1 MSVLLSRLGRFS
13 FDHPLR
19 VLGAWLVV
27 IAAVVGLLATQPREI
42 ASGLT
47 LDDTPSQQ
55 VMDSISE
62 TMPQAQGTQGSLVFT
77 STDGGRVDTPEA
89 GAALVA
95 ALDVTQET
103 GFVVDREGKLAEQ
116 RDDVDDRIR
125 EQVELKVADELTPQ
139 LTALATSL
147 EQAAAGMPADQPAA
161 AQLEALAARAQALST
176 SPPTDRIDGA
186 TALFADLG
194 ALAARLETGATPGL
208 ALPSLP
214 AEMSDPR
221 AQVEQAVAEATTTA
235 LADLDRL
242 TAGTSPQGE
251 PLTVAGTAYRS
262 VLVSTDGRTAVAS
275 VQLTEQLS
283 DLPDGALE
291 TMLDEA
297 GDAAAEGGLEMSA
310 TTSLLPTEPPLGGHE
325 AIGLA
330 IAALVLVLA
339 LGSVVAAGLPLL
351 TALAGVFIGVGGA
364 FALSANFHM
373 TTSTPALGLMIGLA
387 VGIDYALF
395 VVHKH
400 RALIVGSGRTAR
412 EAVGEATG
420 TAGSAVL
427 FAGLTVVI
435 ALLGLLTLGIAFVT
449 TMALTAATTVTL
461 AVLIALTALPA
472 LLGLVGERV
481 ASRRARERAQRPG
494 RHRIAN
500 GWVSGVTR
508 RPWLT
513 ILGVV
518 ALLGLVAIPAPNL
531 DLGMPS
537 GAVAQAGSPQ
547 RTSYDAIT
555 DAFGEGSN
563 APLIVLAREPEATA
577 FDQPKLLATQE
588 ALAEVE
594 GVVDVALMGI
604 SPDSELA
611 IYQVTPEGGPT
622 DASTTELVTRLRAA
636 PVGDVGL
643 VGVTGLTAMNID
655 LSEVLADAIPVYV
668 ALVLVLS
675 LVVLLVVFRSVFVP
689 LAATFGFGLTMA
701 AVAGLVVT
709 VFSNPDWTWLV
720 GVDRAG
726 PILPFLPIMATGILY
741 GLANDYQLFIG
752 TSIREDHVHG
762 ADARAA
768 IRSGF
773 VHAGRVVV
781 AAAVIMVSVFG
792 GFVLSSDTTIRQ
804 FGFALSAGILIDA
817 FLIRMALIPALLHLA
832 GERAW
837 WLPAWLDRILPTLD
851 IEGDRLRQAREAAAT
866 PTAENTAAVGGPPAE
881 DPATEDS
888 ATAGPPAQNPPT
900 EAAVGAGRP

>member
-1 MSVLLSRLGRFS
+1 MSLLLSRLGRYS

-19 VLGAWLVV
+19 VLGAWLVI
-27 IAAVVGLLATQPREI
+27 IAAVVGLLLTQPTSI
-42 ASGLT
+42 STGLT
-47 LDDTPSQQ
+47 LDDTPSQR
-55 VMDSISE
+55 VMDTISE

-77 STDGGRVDTPEA
+77 SVDGTRVDTPQG
-89 GAALVA
+89 GAAIVA
-95 ALDVTQET
+95 ALSAAQDT
-103 GFVVDREGKLAEQ
+103 GFVIDREARLAEQ
-116 RDDVDDRIR
+116 GDEVDEKIR
-125 EQVELKVADELTPQ
+125 EQVELTFAAELTPQ
-139 LTALATSL
+139 LVALAASL
-147 EQAAAGMPADQPAA
+147 DEAAAGIPPDQPAA
-161 AQLEALAARAQALST
+161 ANLVELGARAETLST
-176 SPPTDRIDGA
+176 APPTEQIDGA
-186 TALFADLG
+186 TVLFADLG
-194 ALAARLETGATPGL
+194 ALTTRLEAAGVTQTL
-208 ALPSLP
+208 ALPTLP

-221 AQVEQAVAEATTTA
+221 TAVEEAVAVATTTA

-242 TAGTSPQGE
+242 TSGTTPPGE
-251 PLTVAGTAYRS
+251 PLTVGGTAYSS

-275 VQLTEQLS
+275 LQLTERVS
-283 DLPDGALE
+283 DLPDGTLDA
-291 TMLDEA
+291 MLAA
-297 GDAAAEGGLEMSA
+297 GDDAVAQAGLEMSA
-310 TTSLLPTEPPLGGHE
+310 TTSLLPVEPPIGGHE

-339 LGSVVAAGLPLL
+339 LGSLVAAGLPLL

-400 RALIVGSGRTAR
+400 RTLIVRTGRSAQD
-412 EAVGEATG
+412 AVGEAVG

-435 ALLGLLTLGIAFVT
+435 ALLGLLTLGIAFVN

-481 ASRRARERAQRPG
+481 ASTRARERAQRPG
-494 RHRIAN
+494 RQRIAH

-518 ALLGLVAIPAPNL
+518 ALLGLVAIPAPGL

-537 GAVAQAGSPQ
+537 GSVAQAGSSQ

-563 APLIVLAREPEATA
+563 APLIVLARESEATR
-577 FDQPKLLATQE
+577 FDQATLLSTQQ
-588 ALAEVE
+588 ALADID
-594 GVVDVALMGI
+594 GVVNVALMGT

-622 DASTTELVTRLRAA
+622 DESTTELVNRLREVPLA
-636 PVGDVGL
+636 DVGL
-643 VGVTGLTAMNID
+643 LGVTGLTAMNID

-668 ALVLVLS
+668 TLVLVLS
-675 LVVLLVVFRSVFVP
+675 LFVLLIVFRSLLVP
-689 LAATFGFGLTMA
+689 LIATFGFLLTMA

-709 VFSNPDWTWLV
+709 AFGNPDWTWLV

-741 GLANDYQLFIG
+741 GLANDYQLFLG
-752 TSIREDHVHG
+752 TSIREDYVHG
-762 ADARAA
+762 ADARTA

-781 AAAVIMVSVFG
+781 AAAIIMVSVFG
-792 GFVLSSDTTIRQ
+792 GFVLSTDTTIRQ

-817 FLIRMALIPALLHLA
+817 FLIRMALVPALLHLA
-832 GERAW
+832 GEWAW
-837 WLPAWLDRILPTLD
+837 WLPKWLDDLLPTLD
-851 IEGDRLRQAREAAAT
+851 IEGDRLRQGRANAPDPSPPAAPVA
-866 PTAENTAAVGGPPAE
+866 AE
-881 DPATEDS
+881 DPPVES
-888 ATAGPPAQNPPT
+888 
-900 EAAVGAGRP
+900 AVGAARA

>member
-1 MSVLLSRLGRFS
+1 MSVLLSRLGRYS
-13 FDHPLR
+13 FAHPLR
-19 VLGAWLVV
+19 ILGAWLFV
-27 IAAVVGLLATQPREI
+27 IAAVIVLLATQPREI
-42 ASGLT
+42 ASSLT

-77 STDGGRVDTPEA
+77 SMDGGRVDTPQA
-89 GAALVA
+89 RSAIVT
-95 ALDVTQET
+95 ALDATQRT
-103 GFVVDREGKLAEQ
+103 GFVVDRETKLAEQ
-116 RDDVDDRIR
+116 RDEVARRVR
-125 EQVELKVADELTPQ
+125 EQVELAVAVELAPQ

-147 EQAAAGMPADQPAA
+147 DEAVAGMPLDQPAVSD
-161 AQLEALAARAQALST
+161 LEALAVRAAALST
-176 SPPTDRIDGA
+176 APAPEQIDGA
-186 TALFADLG
+186 TVFFADLA
-194 ALAARLETGATPGL
+194 ALTDRLEASGTLGP

-214 AEMSDPR
+214 ADRSDPR
-221 AQVEQAVAEATTTA
+221 TRVEDAVATATATA

-242 TAGTSPQGE
+242 TVGTSPRGE
-251 PLTVAGTAYRS
+251 PLAVDGTAYRS
-262 VLVSTDGRTAVAS
+262 IVVSGDGRTAVAS
-275 VQLTEQLS
+275 LQLTEQVS

-291 TMLDEA
+291 DMLDAAEESA
-297 GDAAAEGGLEMSA
+297 GEGGLTMSA

-325 AIGLA
+325 AVGLA

-339 LGSVVAAGLPLL
+339 LGSLVAAGLPLL
-351 TALAGVFIGVGGA
+351 TALAGVLIGVGGA

-400 RALIVGSGRTAR
+400 RTLIVRSGRSAR
-412 EAVGEATG
+412 DAVGEATG

-481 ASRRARERAQRPG
+481 ASPRARARAQRPG
-494 RHRIAN
+494 RHRIAH
-500 GWVSGVTR
+500 GWVTGVTR

-518 ALLGLVAIPAPNL
+518 ALLGVVAIPAPNL

-547 RTSYDAIT
+547 RTSYDAIS

-563 APLIVLAREPEATA
+563 APLIVLAREGKATA
-577 FDQPKLLATQE
+577 FDQPKLLSTQE
-588 ALAEVE
+588 ALADVE
-594 GVVDVALMGI
+594 GVVDVALMSS
-604 SPDSELA
+604 SPDNRLA

-622 DASTTELVTRLRAA
+622 DASTTELVNRLRAH

-668 ALVLVLS
+668 ALVLILS
-675 LVVLLVVFRSVFVP
+675 LVVLVVVFRSIFVP
-689 LAATFGFGLTMA
+689 LVATFGFLLTMA

-709 VFSNPDWTWLV
+709 AFGNPDWTWLA

-741 GLANDYQLFIG
+741 GLANDYQLFLG
-752 TSIREDHVHG
+752 TSIREDHIHG
-762 ADARAA
+762 AEAQAA

-837 WLPAWLDRILPTLD
+837 WLPAWLDRMLPTLD
-851 IEGDRLRQAREAAAT
+851 IEGDRLRRARTSDPESRTPVTPEPAA
-866 PTAENTAAVGGPPAE
+866 
-881 DPATEDS
+881 DPQVVS
-888 ATAGPPAQNPPT
+888 
-900 EAAVGAGRP
+900 AVGAGRP